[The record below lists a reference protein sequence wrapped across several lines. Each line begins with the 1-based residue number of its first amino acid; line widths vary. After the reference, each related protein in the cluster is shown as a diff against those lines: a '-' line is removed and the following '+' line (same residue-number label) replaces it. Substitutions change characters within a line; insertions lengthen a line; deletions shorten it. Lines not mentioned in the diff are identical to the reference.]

1 MSPTPASERPA
12 WSLQKRLVLAF
23 GVLLVLF
30 LGFAGLVLDQAYKES
45 VAAAAEE
52 RLQLRIFA
60 LLSVA
65 EPDNGGFFLPEL
77 EDSRFSQIDSGLY
90 GMILDEQGREVWRS
104 PSALNLTLDD
114 SRALHADLQTGET
127 RYGNLLAGDLGE
139 LVWASYGTYWED
151 RARRFA
157 FVALESSEPST
168 AQIREF
174 QSSLSLWFGGLAM
187 LLSVAQYLL
196 LRWGMRPLQR
206 LAGDVSAIERGE
218 RDGLGGHYPSELEPV
233 TTNLDMLIRSERDRQ
248 GRYRSTLGDL
258 AHSLKTPL
266 AVMASALEEARSQG
280 EVRPGQ
286 LQEMEEQL
294 TRMDEIVSYQLR
306 RAVRAK
312 RAPVL
317 GRAAVE
323 FSPLLEKLLK
333 VLAKV
338 YRDKPMQV
346 DCQVAP
352 GAVFHGDESDM
363 TEVLGN
369 LLDNAF
375 KYGRSR
381 IHVAVFETEGELT
394 VQIDDDGN
402 GIEERDR
409 TRVLQRGARADTVT
423 SGQGIGLAV
432 VVDIVSAYGGGISV
446 DRNEWGGARITLS
459 FANPAGR
466 GAVLRS

>member
-1 MSPTPASERPA
+1 MSRLPASLRPA

-30 LGFAGLVLDQAYKES
+30 LGFAGIVLDRAYKES

-52 RLQLRIFA
+52 RLQLRIFS

-65 EPDNGGFFLPEL
+65 EPEGTGFYLPEL

-90 GMILDEQGREVWRS
+90 GMILDEHGSELWRS
-104 PSALNLTLDD
+104 PSALNLSLDGN
-114 SRALHADLQTGET
+114 SVLHTDLETGET
-127 RYGNLLAGDLGE
+127 RYGSLLAGDLGE
-139 LVWASYGTYWED
+139 LVWASYGTYWENE
-151 RARRFA
+151 ARRFA

-168 AQIREF
+168 AQIRQF
-174 QSSLSLWFGGLAM
+174 QSSLSLWFGGLAL

-218 RDGLGGHYPSELEPV
+218 RDTLGGHYPSELEPV
-233 TTNLDMLIRSERDRQ
+233 TANLDLLIKSERDRQ

-266 AVMASALEEARSQG
+266 AVMSSALQEARASGTQ
-280 EVRPGQ
+280 RPEQ

-294 TRMDEIVSYQLR
+294 ARMNDIVSYQLR
-306 RAVRAK
+306 RAVRA
-312 RAPVL
+312 RHAPVL
-317 GRAAVE
+317 GRAAVQ
-323 FSPLLEKLLK
+323 FTPLLDKLMK
-333 VLAKV
+333 VLGKV
-338 YRDKPMQV
+338 YRDKPVQV
-346 DCQVAP
+346 ECNIAP
-352 GAVFHGDESDM
+352 GAVFHGEESDL

-375 KYGRSR
+375 KYGKSR
-381 IHVAVFETEGELT
+381 IRVTVTQDRQELC

-402 GIEERDR
+402 GIDERDR
-409 TRVLQRGARADTVT
+409 NRVLQRGARADTVT

-446 DRNEWGGARITLS
+446 GHNEWGGARITLS
-459 FANPAGR
+459 FAEPAAS
-466 GAVLRS
+466 GAAFKS

>member
-1 MSPTPASERPA
+1 MFQRRTSTRQP

-30 LGFAGLVLDQAYKES
+30 LGLAGIVLDRVYKES

-65 EPDNGGFFLPEL
+65 EPEGEGLYLPEL

-90 GMILDEQGREVWRS
+90 GVILDEEGNEVWRS
-104 PSALNLTLDD
+104 PSALNLSLGDPHL
-114 SRALHADLQTGET
+114 LHDNLHTGET
-127 RYGNLLAGDLGE
+127 RYGRLLAGELGE

-151 RARRFA
+151 EDRGFA

-168 AQIREF
+168 AQIRAF
-174 QSSLSLWFGGLAM
+174 QSNLSLWFGGLAL

-196 LRWGMRPLQR
+196 LRWGMQPLQR

-218 RDGLGGHYPSELEPV
+218 RDTLDGHYPSELLPV
-233 TTNLDMLIRSERDRQ
+233 TANLDMLIKSERDRQ
-248 GRYRSTLGDL
+248 GRYRTTLGDL

-266 AVMASALEEARSQG
+266 AVMSSALQEASAAG
-280 EVRPGQ
+280 EMKPAQ

-294 TRMDEIVSYQLR
+294 ARMNDIVSYQLR

-312 RAPVL
+312 HAPVL
-317 GRAAVE
+317 GRAAVQ
-323 FSPLLEKLLK
+323 FTPLLDKLLT
-333 VLAKV
+333 VLGKV

-346 DCQVAP
+346 DCEVAP
-352 GAVFHGDESDM
+352 GAVFHGEESDL

-381 IHVAVFETEGELT
+381 IRVVVSQAGGELR
-394 VQIDDDGN
+394 VLIDDDGN
-402 GIEERDR
+402 GIDERDR

-423 SGQGIGLAV
+423 SGQGIGLSV
-432 VVDIVSAYGGGISV
+432 VVDIVSAYGGGITV
-446 DRNEWGGARITLS
+446 GRNAWGGASIALS
-459 FANPAGR
+459 FVDANAG
-466 GAVLRS
+466 A